1 MGHGNSDII
10 YFLEKHQQEITNCCK
25 KGMSNNEVR
34 ELLKNKYDQDIAD
47 ITYRKFKAQLNLSKR
62 DFLETL
68 IDEIIAMKTSG
79 ATDES
84 IRRWLDEEH
93 DFTVSRTTFSRF
105 KKKYHINDK
114 DKDPRERNRD
124 ELVNRAIKQGQII
137 DNDVH
142 LDNIDVAIDTIL
154 QQQVTDIKTGLE
166 NLDKITKNAVDI
178 EIDFEKLER
187 EVRLNAGDKSLSRYL
202 LDLSEL
208 KIRYLE
214 LSVKAFEAKNKLF
227 KDEMD
232 RLFKNRVL
240 ELEDKKIEISQ
251 RDIMNEI
258 EVLAKQIDDNNVR

>member
-1 MGHGNSDII
+1 MGRGNSDII
-10 YFLEKHQQEITNCCK
+10 YFLESHEQEIINCCR
-25 KGMSNNEVR
+25 KGMSNKEVL
-34 ELLKNKYDQDIAD
+34 ELLKTKYGEDVAD
-47 ITYRKFKAQLNLSKR
+47 NTYRKFKAKLKLSKK

-68 IDEIIAMKTSG
+68 IDEIIVMKNTG

-84 IRRWLDEEH
+84 VRRWLDLEH
-93 DFTVSRTTFSRF
+93 SLEVSRATFSRF

-124 ELVNRAIKQGQII
+124 KLVDRAITQGQIT

-142 LDNIDVAIDTIL
+142 LDNIDIAIDTIL

-166 NLDKITKNAVDI
+166 NLDRITKNAVDI

-187 EVRLNAGDKSLSRYL
+187 EVRLHAGDKSLSRYL

-214 LSVKAFEAKNKLF
+214 LSVRAFEAKNRLF
-227 KDEMD
+227 KDKMD

-251 RDIMNEI
+251 KDIMNEI
-258 EVLAKQIDDNNVR
+258 EILARQIDDNNV